1 MRRNHA
7 FVAPVSAWRRR
18 SKTGA
23 TRPRHLDFLPLLA
36 VAAFAASLV
45 SGCSRDSA
53 AATPV
58 KRTASREVS
67 FKDEI
72 QPIFSKRCI
81 ACHAPGAYED
91 GTAMGGLV
99 LSSGRSATQ
108 LIGFKSIESKLA
120 RVTPGDLEQSYL
132 HHKLRG
138 TFMKVGGVGVK
149 MPLAG
154 EMPEDEIVLIEE
166 WILGGAKTD

>member
-1 MRRNHA
+1 MPRT
-7 FVAPVSAWRRR
+7 FVPVA
-18 SKTGA
+18 
-23 TRPRHLDFLPLLA
+23 LLA
-36 VAAFAASLV
+36 VASPFLGGCARASAASPPAV
-45 SGCSRDSA
+45 QRV
-53 AATPV
+53 AT
-58 KRTASREVS
+58 REVS

-99 LSSGRSATQ
+99 LSSGRSAGQ
-108 LIGFKSIESKLA
+108 LVGTKSIESKLP
-120 RVTPGDLEQSYL
+120 RVAPGDLEQSYL

-138 TFMKVGGVGVK
+138 TFMSVGGVGVK

-154 EMPEDEIVLIEE
+154 EMPEDEILLIEE
-166 WILGGAKTD
+166 WILGGAKID